1 MNDGNTPNGESGCLD
16 LTQSLTSCA
25 NSEKS
30 LNSSVLYFSHLQY
43 QKFGLPICHSPFLS
57 EIGFGPWL
65 QPGPPWHLVHDRNTP
80 PGSAGR
86 LLNYPPDV
94 QFSSTRLWLTLGRCL
109 KPPFLVKSVPS
120 VSEDAPPPKLELR
133 FSETQTL
140 PSSPAPHVPDPP
152 PQTLKTPPH
161 LILLTRQNLVQT
173 ESWTWPLTVRWS
185 HDVSPQN
192 VVWFWFWYFG
202 NILYSLK
209 VQGVWLKE
217 NACPVTTRV
226 PLVGLLKAVS
236 NQKLYNKQSPN
247 SRLYKYIQILSE
259 SGCLGFLWARFSN

>member
-1 MNDGNTPNGESGCLD
+1 MLC
-16 LTQSLTSCA
+16 
-25 NSEKS
+25 
-30 LNSSVLYFSHLQY
+30 FSHLQD
-43 QKFGLPICHSPFLS
+43 QKFGLPICHSPLLS
-57 EIGFGPWL
+57 ETGFGPWL
-65 QPGPPWHLVHDRNTP
+65 QPGPPDTLSMTGAHPLVLQ
-80 PGSAGR
+80 AG
-86 LLNYPPDV
+86 LLNYPPEL
-94 QFSSTRLWLTLGRCL
+94 QFSSTRLWLTLGQCI

-120 VSEDAPPPKLELR
+120 VSEDAPPPKPELR
-133 FSETQTL
+133 FSGTHTL
-140 PSSPAPHVPDPP
+140 PSSLAPHVPDPP
-152 PQTLKTPPH
+152 PQTPKTPPH
-161 LILLTRQNLVQT
+161 LTVLTRQNLVQT

-185 HDVSPQN
+185 HDISPQN

-226 PLVGLLKAVS
+226 PLIGLLKAVS

-259 SGCLGFLWARFSN
+259 SGCLGFLRARFSN